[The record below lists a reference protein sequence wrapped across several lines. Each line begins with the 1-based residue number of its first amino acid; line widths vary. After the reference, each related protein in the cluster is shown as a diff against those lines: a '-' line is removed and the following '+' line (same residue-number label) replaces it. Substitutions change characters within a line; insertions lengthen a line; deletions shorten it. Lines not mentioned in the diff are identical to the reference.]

1 MVHET
6 VADPTSKRATI
17 VTTFDLPPV
26 GICIGSTILWAILPQ
41 AVNVFRASDF
51 MQS

>member
-1 MVHET
+1 MI
-6 VADPTSKRATI
+6 ARSSKRATI
-17 VTTFDLPPV
+17 VTTFDLPPA
-26 GICIGSTILWAILPQ
+26 GIGIDSTILWAILQQ